1 MNVYALYF
9 CHVHLPNLSL
19 TVCLSHINRKTQYE
33 NPVVEARRQKLLEQ
47 HQQPQ
52 PPEGERYIRGSFPAL
67 ARHHFFLFF
76 MSVSVTSFLSVYYF
90 PGLRPGL
97 FLFLKCAETADF
109 SPRDIKKIPKI
120 RVTVC

>member
-1 MNVYALYF
+1 MLCNCDF
-9 CHVHLPNLSL
+9 CHFHLPNLSL

-76 MSVSVTSFLSVYYF
+76 MSVSVMSFLSVYYF

-97 FLFLKCAETADF
+97 REIKNCKFDLLSSNSKPDL
-109 SPRDIKKIPKI
+109 SPDI
-120 RVTVC
+120 VFDV